1 MANVQHFPQDVG
13 VCDVC
18 NAAVTD
24 EKFNAL
30 EECWEFPGYLYC
42 KKCFDHYKPDKSRE
56 VFPDGTVWECKRKF
70 NVGDNLR
77 DAGLCG
83 GITFYG

>member
-1 MANVQHFPQDVG
+1 MGEIHHFPQDVG

-42 KKCFDHYKPDKSRE
+42 KKCFDKYQPDKE
-56 VFPDGTVWECKRKF
+56 PEWECKRKF
-70 NVGDNLR
+70 NAGDNLR